1 MSEGILLD
9 DVARDVRLSSG
20 ARLLRLQAAKP
31 QILAALEGET
41 DAIAVQATL
50 ACLLYQTIHHANFC
64 GFYRL
69 QGDTLTIGPYQG
81 SMGCLRIDVGRGV
94 CGKAVTSGKVQRV
107 PDVHAFPGHISCDAR
122 SRSEIV
128 LPVRDAY
135 GKIHAVL
142 DIDSPFLDAFSE
154 EEALQLAELL
164 HEASKSVA
172 WSP

>member
-1 MSEGILLD
+1 
-9 DVARDVRLSSG
+9 
-20 ARLLRLQAAKP
+20 LQAAKP
-31 QILAALEGET
+31 QILAALDGET

-81 SMGCLRIDVGRGV
+81 SMGCLRIHIGRGV
-94 CGKAVTSGKVQRV
+94 CGKAVTSGEVQRIA
-107 PDVHAFPGHISCDAR
+107 DVHAFPGHISCDAR
-122 SRSEIV
+122 SRSELV
-128 LPVRDAY
+128 LPVRDAR

-154 EEALQLAELL
+154 GEALLLAEILS
-164 HEASKSVA
+164 EASKSVV
-172 WSP
+172 WP

>member
-9 DVARDVRLSSG
+9 DIARDVLLSG
-20 ARLLRLQAAKP
+20 PERVARIEAAKP
-31 QILAALEGET
+31 QILAALEGER

-50 ACLLYQTIHHANFC
+50 ACLLFQTIHHANFC

-81 SMGCLRIDVGRGV
+81 SMGCLRIHIDRGV
-94 CGKAVTSGKVQRV
+94 CGKAVTSGQVQRI

-122 SRSEIV
+122 SRSELV
-128 LPVRDAY
+128 VPVRDAA

-142 DIDSPFLDAFSE
+142 DLDSPFLNAFSE
-154 EEALQLAELL
+154 SEAALLAEILS
-164 HEASKSVA
+164 ESTKSVR
-172 WSP
+172 WSQ